1 MRSRNEHNG
10 QEVDPYTEL
19 SLLSEVDRTPDT
31 TQRGLAR
38 TLGISLGLTN
48 LLLRNVAHKGYLR
61 VVQANWRR
69 RLYALTPKGM
79 IRRVLLTSAYV
90 NRILG
95 HYQRV
100 KLILQEE
107 LDPLAL
113 HAESR
118 VAIYGTEEFAELVYL
133 GLRNLGIE
141 EVDIFAPQFQEG
153 RMFLGMPVRDVASL
167 HPGSYDRVLI
177 STFDSVEIRCA
188 ELRAQGV
195 STDKLVTFFKAKPL
209 EVKEKETSNAA
220 ENRKEQQIVS

>member
-1 MRSRNEHNG
+1 
-10 QEVDPYTEL
+10 
-19 SLLSEVDRTPDT
+19 
-31 TQRGLAR
+31 
-38 TLGISLGLTN
+38 
-48 LLLRNVAHKGYLR
+48 
-61 VVQANWRR
+61 
-69 RLYALTPKGM
+69 M

-153 RMFLGMPVRDVASL
+153 RMFLGMPIRDVASL

-195 STDKLVTFFKAKPL
+195 STDKLVTFFKAKSL
-209 EVKEKETSNAA
+209 EEKEEEIKGFP

>member
-1 MRSRNEHNG
+1 MRSRNEHSG

-19 SLLSEVDRTPDT
+19 SLLSEVERAPDT
-31 TQRGLAR
+31 TQRSLAR

-61 VVQANWRR
+61 VAQANWRR

-107 LDPLAL
+107 LEPLAL
-113 HAESR
+113 HTESR

-141 EVDIFAPQFQEG
+141 EMDIFAPQFQEG
-153 RMFLGMPVRDVASL
+153 RMFLGMPVRDVATL
-167 HPGSYDRVLI
+167 RPESYDRVLI
-177 STFDSVEIRCA
+177 STFDSVEMRYA
-188 ELRAQGV
+188 ELREQGV
-195 STDKLVTFFKAKPL
+195 STDKLVTFFKAKSL
-209 EVKEKETSNAA
+209 EEEIRDVS
-220 ENRKEQQIVS
+220 ENRREQQIVS